1 MRAGFPLRI
10 ARTSSSGTPR
20 EMERE
25 TGQAASE
32 ADAFEEMIDHALVS
46 WQRPLA
52 AGESAT
58 EHGEEVATSPGT
70 GSRVKLHLLSRL
82 WRLPEVVEVEPLVGV
97 VVAAALEVACV
108 GF

>member
-1 MRAGFPLRI
+1 
-10 ARTSSSGTPR
+10 
-20 EMERE
+20 MERE
-25 TGQAASE
+25 TGQPASE

-46 WQRPLA
+46 WQVDDLWLRGSLRRSM
-52 AGESAT
+52 GRKSL
-58 EHGEEVATSPGT
+58 PGR
-70 GSRVKLHLLSRL
+70 GQARRVKLHLLSRL